1 MPQHAP
7 TPDPA
12 KPRDAAAQDGPRTH
26 VGLHAIGFSAGTRP
40 GPSPA
45 AVQPLQTGL

>member
-12 KPRDAAAQDGPRTH
+12 KPRDAAAQDGPCTH

-40 GPSPA
+40 GPSPT
-45 AVQPLQTGL
+45 AVRPLQTGL